1 MNNVNIIYLT
11 SDCNLACEYCYESLE
26 NKEKIVPTKEQ
37 LKSDVDIVLEREK
50 EGQVLLCLF
59 GGEPTLEFE
68 SIKFVTDYALSKRE
82 NVIFNLSSNGWLFQ
96 SDSFIKKYKDLKAYK
111 LGRMYLDISF
121 DGVGNFRRKLKNGLD
136 TTPYTIRVLKKL
148 KEEGIR
154 YRIRYTIHKGNID
167 YVQEDI
173 PKIIEVFRPDRVITS
188 TNYKELKDSS
198 VLDKLNFDDVFRE
211 TKIPICDFTCDV
223 CQKCT
228 HREKYIYL
236 QDGIVREKS
245 HDVTNEVFNDFKE
258 IK

>member
-11 SDCNLACEYCYESLE
+11 SDCNLACEYCYENLE

-37 LKSDVDIVLEREK
+37 LKRDVDIVLEREK

-68 SIKFVTDYALSKRE
+68 SIKFITDYTLSKRE

-154 YRIRYTIHKGNID
+154 YRIRYTIHKSNID

-173 PKIIEVFRPDRVITS
+173 PKIIETFKPDRVITRI
-188 TNYKELKDSS
+188 NFQELNGNA
-198 VLDKLNFDDVFRE
+198 KLNQINFDDIFKKTGVS
-211 TKIPICDFTCDV
+211 V
-223 CQKCT
+223 CEFSCKVCKRCT
-228 HREKYIYL
+228 GKDGYTYL
-236 QDGIVREKS
+236 QDGIIREKK
-245 HDVTNEVFNDFKE
+245 HDETKELFTDFKE

>member
-11 SDCNLACEYCYESLE
+11 SDCNLACEYCYENLE

-111 LGRMYLDISF
+111 LGKLYLDISF

-136 TTPYTIRVLKKL
+136 TTPYTIKVLKKL
-148 KEEGIR
+148 KEVGIR

-173 PKIIEVFRPDRVITS
+173 PKIIETFKPDRVITS
-188 TNYKELKDSS
+188 INFQELNDDTKLKQLDFGDVYKKTKVS
-198 VLDKLNFDDVFRE
+198 VCE
-211 TKIPICDFTCDV
+211 FTCEL

-228 HREKYIYL
+228 HKEKYTYL
-236 QDGIVREKS
+236 QDGIIREKK
-245 HDVTNEVFNDFKE
+245 HEETKELFTDFKE